1 MSEIALKQQ
10 IQNLKKHNA
19 RLLRIARD
27 AKSKLSAA
35 LDGTG
40 LCLWQLDIPSG
51 KLIIFNRRWGAM
63 LGYQPKAL
71 SAHFDVWREHLHPE
85 DKQRVLDAFYSHL
98 EGKAP
103 YYEALHRMLHKNGTV
118 TWVLD
123 RGRVSEWDA
132 DGRPL
137 KVTGT
142 HIDMTKEKQYEEQ
155 LSRLANHDP
164 LTGLAN
170 RHALLKHFSRM
181 QLGEAMCVA
190 FIDLDD
196 FKAVND
202 RFGHRCGDELLM
214 QLSQRLREA
223 CPPESVVG
231 RLGGDEFVLLLPFS
245 LNSLLVWSTAHNCLR
260 AALTP
265 FELASGTATVG
276 ASIGINEV
284 QAEDDFSAAL
294 LRADIA
300 MYQIKHTGK
309 NGAAIGQTL
318 ISLSNE
324 DSSLDAIARHEV
336 AYRRL

>member
-1 MSEIALKQQ
+1 MSEIALQQQ
-10 IQNLKKHNA
+10 IQNLKRHNA

-71 SAHFDVWREHLHPE
+71 SAHFDVWQEHLHPE
-85 DKQRVLDAFYSHL
+85 DKQRVLDAFYDHL
-98 EGKAP
+98 HGKTLF
-103 YYEALHRMLHKNGTV
+103 YEALHRMLHKNGTI

-123 RGRVSEWDA
+123 RGRISEWA
-132 DGRPL
+132 EDGTPL

-155 LSRLANHDP
+155 LAQLANHDP

-170 RHALLKHFSRM
+170 RHSLLTLFAQMK
-181 QLGEAMCVA
+181 QDQAMCVA

-202 RFGHRCGDELLM
+202 RFGHRCGDELLI
-214 QLSQRLREA
+214 QLSQRLRDA
-223 CPPESVVG
+223 CPPGSVVG

-265 FELASGTATVG
+265 FELVSGTASVG
-276 ASIGINEV
+276 ASIGINDV
-284 QAEDDFSAAL
+284 QDQDDFNSAL
-294 LRADIA
+294 LRADTA

-318 ISLSNE
+318 VSLSVE
-324 DSSLDAIARHEV
+324 
-336 AYRRL
+336 